1 MRDALIRRSLSVTAI
16 GALVVVLLTLANC
29 GTLPE
34 TPLAPQVAMPLATP
48 VGTSAQATLEAALT
62 LEMNNAGDQ
71 AVATAEIMRSNA
83 LATMD
88 SANATLYAAQTQDQ
102 NNSNVIAAQ
111 IAATAEVARA
121 NALATLNAAGST
133 QSAGLTQ
140 DAIQQTEV
148 QFSIQMTA
156 DLATQNA
163 LATATQQN
171 SNILAAGTQTAIA
184 NNIATQTQVAAA
196 TSQWYV
202 DQDRQR
208 KERIQGPLAF
218 LLIWCLPAFIIVV
231 AGLVLWGYWR
241 WVKIQQNRQR
251 IAEKL
256 IDKPHLL
263 VGPNEPQDSLPP
275 PGSDITSVQYQI
287 TKPDKQIRGWLE
299 EIKRK
304 LLERGKDDNDNPDS

>member
-1 MRDALIRRSLSVTAI
+1 
-16 GALVVVLLTLANC
+16 VVLLTLANC
-29 GTLPE
+29 GTQPGA
-34 TPLAPQVAMPLATP
+34 TLAPQVAMPLVTP
-48 VGTSAQATLEAALT
+48 VGTSGQATLEAALT
-62 LEMNNAGDQ
+62 LEMNNADNQ
-71 AVATAEIMRSNA
+71 AVATAEIVRANA
-83 LATMD
+83 QATMN
-88 SANATLYAAQTQDQ
+88 SANATLNAAQTQDQ

-111 IAATAEVARA
+111 IAATAELARA
-121 NALATLNAAGST
+121 NAQATLISAGST
-133 QSAGLTQ
+133 QSAALTK
-140 DAIQQTEV
+140 DAIQQTQV
-148 QFSIQMTA
+148 QFSLQMTA

-218 LLIWCLPAFIIVV
+218 LLTWC
-231 AGLVLWGYWR
+231 LVLWGFWR
-241 WVKIQQNRQR
+241 WMKIQQNRQR
-251 IAEKL
+251 IAGQL
-256 IDKPHLL
+256 IEKPHLL
-263 VGPNEPQDSLPP
+263 VGPNEPEDRLPP
-275 PGSDITSVQYQI
+275 PASDITNVQYQI

-304 LLERGKDDNDNPDS
+304 LLDRGKDNDDNPDS

>member
-1 MRDALIRRSLSVTAI
+1 MRDALMRRSLSVTAI

-263 VGPNEPQDSLPP
+263 EGPSEPQDSLPP

>member
-1 MRDALIRRSLSVTAI
+1 MHRSLSVTAI

-231 AGLVLWGYWR
+231 ACLVLWGYWR